1 MLKQITLLLLL
12 LVSIPVLV
20 SGQQKDRR
28 TKKTATSPVIEYE
41 KGTLTNG
48 RPTGIW
54 EYYDQHGELTLRM
67 NYDSSRIAYSRPD
80 TSRYLLYMQ
89 NDWQEARPSRPPQY
103 LGSRAKRT
111 ADLTKNIRYPL
122 AALQQNQ
129 QGQVIIAYVINE
141 QGQTQD
147 YEVLTTPSKECAEAV
162 WAVLKQQPEHW
173 IPAIYQG
180 RPARAKFFLR
190 VTFDMIDSQAAAAY
204 QARTKQEDQQP
215 QAPYIDQIRVTAYGV
230 ERPQLDT
237 SRPPSSR
244 PGQR

>member
-12 LVSIPVLV
+12 LVSVPGLV
-20 SGQQKDRR
+20 CGQQKDRKA
-28 TKKTATSPVIEYE
+28 KKPATPSAIEYE

-80 TSRYLLYMQ
+80 TSRYLLYTQ

-111 ADLTKNIRYPL
+111 ADLAKSIRYPIS
-122 AALQQNQ
+122 ALQQNQ
-129 QGQVIIAYVINE
+129 QGQVVIAYVINE

-162 WAVLKQQPEHW
+162 WDVLKQQPEHW
-173 IPAIYQG
+173 VPAIYQG
-180 RPARAKFFLR
+180 RPVRAKFFLR
-190 VTFDMIDSQAAAAY
+190 ITFDMIDSRAVAAY

-215 QAPYIDQIRVTAYGV
+215 RARYIDQIRVMAYGV
-230 ERPQLDT
+230 ERPQ
-237 SRPPSSR
+237 SAIPRPPNKR